1 MAKIGFTKLGLKLN
15 NEIQY
20 IEFNEQTIEVK
31 QYLPV
36 EEKLKLIT
44 NVLELSHDSNNFSNP
59 FKELDISVNSDAYYE
74 GATINNHAIKVKQY
88 IPIEEKI
95 EIATNVLKNS
105 FDEKNSFANPVKV
118 SVYTTL
124 EIIEKYTNV
133 SFTEKQKEN
142 PTKLYDLLVG
152 NGFAAAVIKAIPK
165 PEYNEVLI
173 GIKQTIKS
181 VYEYQNSVLGIL
193 ENISQDYSNVKFDV
207 NEIQKQLAETEDLG
221 LVKDIVTKLG

>member
-1 MAKIGFTKLGLKLN
+1 MAKIGVTKLGLKPN

-36 EEKLKLIT
+36 EEKLELIT
-44 NVLELSHDSNNFSNP
+44 NVLELSHDSNNFS
-59 FKELDISVNSDAYYE
+59 
-74 GATINNHAIKVKQY
+74 
-88 IPIEEKI
+88 
-95 EIATNVLKNS
+95 
-105 FDEKNSFANPVKV
+105 NPVKV

-133 SFTEKQKEN
+133 NFTEKQKEN

-152 NGFAAAVIKAIPK
+152 NGFAAAVIKAIPE
-165 PEYNEVLI
+165 PEYDEILT

-181 VYEYQNSVLGIL
+181 VYKYQNSVLGIL
-193 ENISQDYSNVKFDV
+193 ETVSQDYSNVKFDI
-207 NEIQKQLAETEDLG
+207 NEIQKKLADPNNMELLKG
-221 LVKDIVTKLG
+221 IMTKLG

>member
-1 MAKIGFTKLGLKLN
+1 MPKIGFTKLGLKPN

-36 EEKLKLIT
+36 EEKLELIT
-44 NVLELSHDSNNFSNP
+44 KVLELSHDSNNFS
-59 FKELDISVNSDAYYE
+59 
-74 GATINNHAIKVKQY
+74 
-88 IPIEEKI
+88 
-95 EIATNVLKNS
+95 
-105 FDEKNSFANPVKV
+105 NPVKV

-133 SFTEKQKEN
+133 NFTEKQKEN

-152 NGFAAAVIKAIPK
+152 NGFAAAVIKAIPE
-165 PEYNEVLI
+165 PEYDEILT

-181 VYEYQNSVLGIL
+181 VYKYQNSILGIL
-193 ENISQDYSNVKFDV
+193 DTISQDYSNLNLDAT
-207 NEIQKQLAETEDLG
+207 EIQKKLADPNSIELLKG
-221 LVKDIVTKLG
+221 IMTKLG

>member
-59 FKELDISVNSDAYYE
+59 
-74 GATINNHAIKVKQY
+74 
-88 IPIEEKI
+88 
-95 EIATNVLKNS
+95 
-105 FDEKNSFANPVKV
+105 VKV

-152 NGFAAAVIKAIPK
+152 NGFAAAVIKAIPE
-165 PEYNEVLI
+165 PEYNEILI

-181 VYEYQNSVLGIL
+181 IYEYQNSVLGIL